1 MTPNERSFFSYV
13 KETIE
18 LPDQPPNVHGHEKE
32 LAEIVDTLITD
43 REVAVVLVNGTA
55 GIGKTTV
62 AIQASYRL
70 KDASKDVRFCDL
82 RGACANEDEMVRAI
96 LNDCDSG
103 HQQTNT
109 KPKHVLLQWCR
120 RLGSETILVLDNAED
135 VLAEDNL
142 KEAFT
147 KLLGEMRKYTPQK
160 NLMKFLITSRRSDV
174 NLLRTSL
181 NVTSIQ
187 VGPLNEEESIQILKD
202 GARLPSVS
210 DPETQRKF
218 CKIAALCEH
227 IPLALRL
234 AGPLLSSDSEYSFEE
249 LIQGLDENTTK
260 TLELEGMMRIAF
272 EQLDENLQHALVRL
286 SVFVRSFDKEAA
298 KALLGDKCPEMLTN
312 LRRRSL
318 IEKQHNRYHLHLLIR
333 DYAREKGKD
342 QFRQILAQGRQS
354 FLKHFLALILT
365 NTRTY
370 WQRGG
375 CRRSLDQ
382 FDGERLNF
390 EYALKIVSSEEKC
403 EDSKELENVVNDC
416 WLVAPYI
423 GDCVP
428 FKLHDDF
435 LNGLLKFAQSQGKVI
450 HEVEILC
457 LLYDEGRKRAGA
469 KQQSVHGRAI
479 KLHDENDHL
488 FEQNGLSEV
497 FYLSH
502 YGRYL
507 SQDCDQREDAQPFLK
522 KALSIYEREK
532 LASTFDKARIL
543 GQMGH
548 NAKELGRPQEA
559 LKNHSEALKFRQD
572 HYGDHVLTAFAH
584 KDLADY
590 YLSVNELKQ
599 AEENYNRAIHILE
612 DMKIAEHKA
621 VRIFSN
627 LGICLQ
633 KSGMFDKSRETY
645 EKGSDIADK
654 TIEGNHKWKVM
665 IKTNLAL
672 LLYANYPEEVSTA
685 NTIAKE
691 VLQMAKELELNYWTG
706 RKELEEMYQ
715 NKRN

>member
-1 MTPNERSFFSYV
+1 M
-13 KETIE
+13 E

-43 REVAVVLVNGTA
+43 REVAVILVSGTA
-55 GIGKTTV
+55 GIGKTTI

-70 KDASKDVRFCDL
+70 KHAGKDVRFCDL

-96 LNDCDSG
+96 LYDCDSG

-120 RLGSETILVLDNAED
+120 RLQSETILVLDNAED
-135 VLAEDNL
+135 VLAEDSL

-160 NLMKFLITSRRSDV
+160 NLIKFLITSRHSDI
-174 NLLRTSL
+174 NSPTTIL
-181 NVTSIQ
+181 NVTPIQ
-187 VGPLNEEESIQILKD
+187 VGPLNEEESLQILKD
-202 GARLPSVS
+202 GAGLYSVS
-210 DPETQRKF
+210 DAETKRKF
-218 CKIAALCEH
+218 KKVAALCEH

-234 AGPLLSSDSEYSFEE
+234 AGPLLSSDSEYSFQE

-260 TLELEGMMRIAF
+260 TLELDGMMGIAF
-272 EQLDENLQHALVRL
+272 EQLDETLQHALVRL
-286 SVFVRSFDKEAA
+286 SVFVRSFDKAAA
-298 KALLGDKCPEMLTN
+298 KALLGDKCPVMLRN

-333 DYAREKGKD
+333 DYAGQKGRD
-342 QFRQILAQGRQS
+342 HFRQILAQGRES
-354 FLKHFLALILT
+354 FLKHFLALILN

-370 WQRGG
+370 WQKDG
-375 CRRSLDQ
+375 CRRSLDL
-382 FDGERLNF
+382 FDVERLNF
-390 EYALKIVSSEEKC
+390 EHALKIVSSAEKF
-403 EDSKELENVVNDC
+403 EGSRELESVVNDC

-428 FKLHDDF
+428 FELHDDF
-435 LNGLLKFAQSQGKVI
+435 LNGLLKLAQSQGKVI

-479 KLHDENDHL
+479 KLHDENEHL

-507 SQDCDQREDAQPFLK
+507 SQDCDRREDAQPFLK
-522 KALSIYEREK
+522 KALSVYEKEK

-559 LKNHSEALKFRQD
+559 LKNHLEALKFRQD

-584 KDLADY
+584 KDLADH
-590 YLSVNELKQ
+590 YLSVNELKE
-599 AEENYNRAIHILE
+599 AEENYNKAIHILE
-612 DMKIAEHKA
+612 DMKIAEHKS

-633 KSGMFDKSRETY
+633 KSGKFEKSRQKYQT
-645 EKGSDIADK
+645 GSDIADK

-672 LLYANYPEEVSTA
+672 LLYSNYQEEVNTA
-685 NTIAKE
+685 NTIAEE
-691 VLQMAKELELNYWTG
+691 VLQMAKDLELNYWAG
-706 RKELEEMYQ
+706 MEELKQMYQ
-715 NKRN
+715 SKRN

>member
-1 MTPNERSFFSYV
+1 M
-13 KETIE
+13 E
-18 LPDQPPNVHGHEKE
+18 LPDKPRNVHGHEKE
-32 LAEIVDTLITD
+32 LAEIVDNLITD
-43 REVAVVLVNGTA
+43 REVAVILVSGTA

-62 AIQASYRL
+62 ATLATYRL
-70 KDASKDVRFCDL
+70 RDAGKNVRFCDL
-82 RGACANEDEMVRAI
+82 LGACASEDEMVRAI
-96 LNDCDSG
+96 LFDCDSC
-103 HQQTNT
+103 HQQTNI

-120 RLGSETILVLDNAED
+120 RLQSETIVVLDNVED
-135 VLAEDNL
+135 VLAQDSL
-142 KEAFT
+142 KETFT

-160 NLMKFLITSRRSDV
+160 NLIKFLITSRHSDV
-174 NLLRTSL
+174 NSLTTIL
-181 NVTSIQ
+181 NVTPIQ

-202 GARLPSVS
+202 RAGLTSVL
-210 DPETQRKF
+210 DPETLEKF
-218 CKIAALCEH
+218 KKVAALCER
-227 IPLALRL
+227 IPLALHL
-234 AGPLLSSDSEYSFEE
+234 AGPLLSSDSDYSFQE
-249 LIQGLDENTTK
+249 LIQGLDENSTK
-260 TLELEGMMRIAF
+260 TLELERMMGIAF
-272 EQLDENLQHALVRL
+272 DQLDETLQHALVRL

-298 KALLGDKCPEMLTN
+298 KALLGDKCPEMLRN

-333 DYAREKGKD
+333 DYAGQKGSD
-342 QFRQILAQGRQS
+342 DLCQILVQGRES
-354 FLKHFLALILT
+354 FLKHFLALILK

-370 WQRGG
+370 WQKDG
-375 CRRSLDQ
+375 CRRSLDL
-382 FDGERLNF
+382 FDVERLNF
-390 EYALKIVSSEEKC
+390 EHALKMVSSAEKF
-403 EDSKELENVVNDC
+403 EDSRELESVVNDC

-428 FKLHDDF
+428 FELHEHF
-435 LNGLLKFAQSQGKVI
+435 LNGLLKLAQSQGKII
-450 HEVEILC
+450 HEVEISC

-469 KQQSVHGRAI
+469 KQQLVHDRAI

-507 SQDCDQREDAQPFLK
+507 SQDCDRREDAQPFLK
-522 KALSIYEREK
+522 KALSIYEKEK

-559 LKNHSEALKFRQD
+559 LKNHCEALKFRQD

-590 YLSVNELKQ
+590 YLSVNELKE
-599 AEENYNRAIHILE
+599 AEENYNNAIHILE
-612 DMKIAEHKA
+612 DMKIAEHKS

-633 KSGMFDKSRETY
+633 KSGKFEKSRGTY
-645 EKGSDIADK
+645 QTGSDIADK

-672 LLYANYPEEVSTA
+672 LLYSNYHEEVSTA
-685 NTIAKE
+685 DKIAKE
-691 VLQMAKELELNYWTG
+691 VLQMAKELGLKSWTG
-706 RKELEEMYQ
+706 KEKLEQMYQ
-715 NKRN
+715 NKTK

>member
-1 MTPNERSFFSYV
+1 M
-13 KETIE
+13 
-18 LPDQPPNVHGHEKE
+18 
-32 LAEIVDTLITD
+32 
-43 REVAVVLVNGTA
+43 AVILVSGTA

-70 KDASKDVRFCDL
+70 KDAGKDVRFCDL
-82 RGACANEDEMVRAI
+82 RGACANEDEMVRMI

-109 KPKHVLLQWCR
+109 KPKHVLLHWCR
-120 RLGSETILVLDNAED
+120 RLQSETILVLDNAED
-135 VLAEDNL
+135 VLAEVSL

-160 NLMKFLITSRRSDV
+160 NLIKFVITSRHSDI
-174 NLLRTSL
+174 NSPTTIL
-181 NVTSIQ
+181 NVTPIQ

-210 DPETQRKF
+210 DQETQRKF
-218 CKIAALCEH
+218 KKVAELCEH

-249 LIQGLDENTTK
+249 LIQGLDENATK
-260 TLELEGMMRIAF
+260 TLSLELEEMMRIAF
-272 EQLDENLQHALVRL
+272 EQLDETLQHALIRL

-298 KALLGDKCPEMLTN
+298 KALLGGKCPELLRN

-318 IEKQHNRYHLHLLIR
+318 IERHQNRYHLHLLIR
-333 DYAREKGKD
+333 DYARQKGRD
-342 QFRQILAQGRQS
+342 HFRQILAQGQQS
-354 FLKHFLALILT
+354 FLKHFLALIL
-365 NTRTY
+365 NNVRTY
-370 WQRGG
+370 WQKDG
-375 CRRSLDQ
+375 CRRSLDL
-382 FDGERLNF
+382 FDVERLNF
-390 EYALKIVSSEEKC
+390 EHALKMVSSEEKF
-403 EDSKELENVVNDC
+403 EDSREIESFVNNC

-428 FKLHDDF
+428 FELHDDF
-435 LNGLLKFAQSQGKVI
+435 LNGLLKLAQSQGKVI

-479 KLHDENDHL
+479 ELHDENDHL

-497 FYLSH
+497 FYLTH

-507 SQDCDQREDAQPFLK
+507 SQDCDRREDAQPFLK
-522 KALSIYEREK
+522 KALSIYEKEK

-548 NAKELGRPQEA
+548 NAKELGRCQEA

-590 YLSVNELKQ
+590 YLSVDELKE
-599 AEENYNRAIHILE
+599 AEENYNKAIHILE
-612 DMKIAEHKA
+612 DMKIAEHKS
-621 VRIFSN
+621 VRIFRN
-627 LGICLQ
+627 LGLCFQ
-633 KSGMFDKSRETY
+633 KSGKIEKSRETY
-645 EKGSDIADK
+645 HTGRDIADK

-672 LLYANYPEEVSTA
+672 LLYSNYQEEVSTA
-685 NTIAKE
+685 NTIAQE
-691 VLQMAKELELNYWTG
+691 VLQMAQELDLKNWEGKEELTQ
-706 RKELEEMYQ
+706 MYR

>member
-1 MTPNERSFFSYV
+1 ME
-13 KETIE
+13 
-18 LPDQPPNVHGHEKE
+18 
-32 LAEIVDTLITD
+32 TLITD
-43 REVAVVLVNGTA
+43 REVAVVLVSGTA

-62 AIQASYRL
+62 AILASYRL
-70 KDASKDVRFCDL
+70 KDAGKVVRFCDL

-96 LNDCDSG
+96 LNDCDPG

-120 RLGSETILVLDNAED
+120 RLQSETILVLDNAED
-135 VLAEDNL
+135 VLAEDSL
-142 KEAFT
+142 KGAFN
-147 KLLGEMRKYTPQK
+147 KLLGEMRKYTPQR
-160 NLMKFLITSRRSDV
+160 NLIKFLITSRYLDIISPAT
-174 NLLRTSL
+174 LL
-181 NVTSIQ
+181 NVTPIHI
-187 VGPLNEEESIQILKD
+187 GPLNKEESIQILKD
-202 GARLPSVS
+202 GAELSCLS
-210 DPETQRKF
+210 DPETQEKF
-218 CKIAALCEH
+218 QKVAALCEH

-249 LIQGLDENTTK
+249 LIQGLDETLQ
-260 TLELEGMMRIAF
+260 LELHAMMRIAF
-272 EQLDENLQHALVRL
+272 KQLDDTLQHALVRL

-298 KALLGDKCPEMLTN
+298 KALLGDKCPEMLRK

-318 IEKQHNRYHLHLLIR
+318 LEKQHNRYHLHLLIR
-333 DYAREKGKD
+333 DYARRKGRD
-342 QFRQILAQGRQS
+342 HFRQILAQGQQS
-354 FLKHFLALILT
+354 FLKHFLALILN

-370 WQRGG
+370 WQKDG
-375 CRRSLDQ
+375 CRRSLSL
-382 FDGERLNF
+382 FDVERLNF
-390 EYALKIVSSEEKC
+390 EHALKIVSSEEKF
-403 EDSKELENVVNDC
+403 EDSTELESVVNDC

-435 LNGLLKFAQSQGKVI
+435 LNGLLKFAQSQGQVI

-479 KLHDENDHL
+479 QLHDQNCHL
-488 FEQNGLSEV
+488 FEKNGLSEV

-507 SQDCDQREDAQPFLK
+507 SQDCNQRENAEPFLK
-522 KALSIYEREK
+522 KALSIYEKEK

-548 NAKELGRPQEA
+548 NANELGRPQEA
-559 LKNHSEALKFRQD
+559 LKNHSEALKFRQEN
-572 HYGDHVLTAFAH
+572 YGDHVLTAFAH

-590 YLSVNELKQ
+590 YLSVNQLKE
-599 AEENYNRAIHILE
+599 AEENYNKAIHILE
-612 DMKIAEHKA
+612 DMKIAEHKS

-633 KSGMFDKSRETY
+633 KSDKFEKSREKY
-645 EKGSDIADK
+645 QMGSDIADK
-654 TIEGNHKWKVM
+654 TIEGNHKWKVQ

-672 LLYANYPEEVSTA
+672 LLYSNYQEEVSTA
-685 NTIAKE
+685 NTIAQE
-691 VLQMAKELELNYWTG
+691 VLQMAEELKLKDWPG
-706 RKELEEMYQ
+706 KVKLEHMYQ

>member
-1 MTPNERSFFSYV
+1 M
-13 KETIE
+13 
-18 LPDQPPNVHGHEKE
+18 
-32 LAEIVDTLITD
+32 
-43 REVAVVLVNGTA
+43 AVVLVSGTA

-62 AIQASYRL
+62 AILASYRL
-70 KDASKDVRFCDL
+70 EGVDKDVRFCDL

-120 RLGSETILVLDNAED
+120 QLQSETILVLDNAED
-135 VLAEDNL
+135 VLAEDSL

-160 NLMKFLITSRRSDV
+160 NLIKFLITSRHSDI
-174 NLLRTSL
+174 NSPTTLL
-181 NVTSIQ
+181 NVTPIQ

-202 GARLPSVS
+202 GAGLSSVS
-210 DPETQRKF
+210 DPEKEKF
-218 CKIAALCEH
+218 KNVAALCEH
-227 IPLALRL
+227 IPLALHL

-249 LIQGLDENTTK
+249 LIQGLDKNAIK
-260 TLELEGMMRIAF
+260 TLQLELMMRIAF
-272 EQLDENLQHALVRL
+272 EQLDETLQHALVCL

-298 KALLGDKCPEMLTN
+298 KALLGDKCPEMLRN
-312 LRRRSL
+312 LRSRSL

-333 DYAREKGKD
+333 DYARQKGRD
-342 QFRQILAQGRQS
+342 HFHQTLAQGQQS
-354 FLKHFLALILT
+354 FLKHFMAQILN

-370 WQRGG
+370 WQKDG
-375 CRRSLDQ
+375 CRRSLDL
-382 FDGERLNF
+382 FDVERLNF
-390 EYALKIVSSEEKC
+390 EHALKIVSSEETF
-403 EDSKELENVVNDC
+403 EDSRELESVVNDC

-428 FKLHDDF
+428 CKLHVDF
-435 LNGLLKFAQSQGKVI
+435 LNGLLKLAQSQGKVI

-479 KLHDENDHL
+479 QLHDENNHL
-488 FEQNGLSEV
+488 FEKNGLSEV

-507 SQDCDQREDAQPFLK
+507 SQDCDRREDAQPFLK
-522 KALSIYEREK
+522 KALSIYEKEK

-543 GQMGH
+543 GQLGH
-548 NAKELGRPQEA
+548 NANELGKPQDA
-559 LKNHSEALKFRQD
+559 LENHSEALKFRQD

-590 YLSVNELKQ
+590 YLSVNQLKE
-599 AEENYNRAIHILE
+599 AEENYNKAIHILE
-612 DMKIAEHKA
+612 DMKIAEHKS

-633 KSGMFDKSRETY
+633 KSGKFEKSREKYQT
-645 EKGSDIADK
+645 GSDIADK
-654 TIEGNHKWKVM
+654 TIEGNHKWKVQ

-672 LLYANYPEEVSTA
+672 LLYSNYQEEVSTA
-685 NTIAKE
+685 NTIAQE
-691 VLQMAKELELNYWTG
+691 VLQMAKELQLKDWTG
-706 RKELEEMYQ
+706 KEELEQMYHQ
-715 NKRN
+715 YKEN